1 MIPDDLD
8 KENGIDW
15 VMSKLTKLYLDGEIK
30 TIVWG
35 AVTKDNKLE
44 TCHSGPNI
52 LEKLGLIRMIDL
64 SIMEN
69 LGTPLDTQDFH
80 TEGG

>member
-1 MIPDDLD
+1 MNPDDLN
-8 KENGIDW
+8 KEKGIDW
-15 VMSKLTKLYLDGEIK
+15 VMSKLTNLYLGDEIR

-35 AVTKDNKLE
+35 VVTKDNKLE

-52 LEKLGLIRMIDL
+52 LEKLGLIRMIDQ
-64 SIMEN
+64 SVMEN
-69 LGTPLDTQDFH
+69 LGTPLDSQDFH